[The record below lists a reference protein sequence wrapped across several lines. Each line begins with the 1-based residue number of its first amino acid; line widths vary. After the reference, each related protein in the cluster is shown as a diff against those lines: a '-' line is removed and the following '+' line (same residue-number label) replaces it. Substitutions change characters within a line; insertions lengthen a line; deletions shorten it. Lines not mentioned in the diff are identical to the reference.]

1 MLGYIEDIET
11 MGLVDGPG
19 IRTVVFLSGCTLR
32 CKYCQNPEMWQKNN
46 KTIAM
51 SAEELAKKIK
61 RYIPYYGNNGGVTF
75 SGGEP
80 ILQADFIIQVAKI
93 LKKDNIHIAIDTAG
107 VGLGNYAE
115 ILKYIDLIILDIK
128 HTNKDEY
135 YNLTGVKIDKSLEF
149 IDALNKSGKK
159 VWIRQV
165 MVPSIHDNN
174 NYLKGLCEF
183 LTKIKN
189 IERIDF
195 LPYHKLGDEKY
206 ERLNINNPFKEKKAM
221 DKDKCDKLY
230 QKFMILYEE
239 KCSF

>member
-1 MLGYIEDIET
+1 MAKLTQET
-11 MGLVDGPG
+11 IKLLDRLFNLKG
-19 IRTVVFLSGCTLR
+19 
-32 CKYCQNPEMWQKNN
+32 ENN
-46 KTIAM
+46 VII
-51 SAEELAKKIK
+51 EELAKKIK